1 MNLMPVPIR
10 PTAFL
15 FALFAPAMAL
25 GAPFDPIELSDPEL
39 AQLRGRY
46 VLPDHVVHFGVTLTS
61 SWEQSGQQ
69 LRASVSLQLQQG
81 IQPVLTVSHLSSAGG
96 DSPAQGSGIV
106 IGGQGL
112 SQVDGI
118 SQSVRTAGDLNTA
131 HNDVQISI
139 ERNGQ
144 APALDS
150 SGTPLNGSFV
160 HGNALGSA
168 TVSAAEGKLRIG
180 IATNGQGTTLQQ
192 LGGGLLQ
199 DTRILSDQNRVINNA
214 RLEVVMQPGNRVMDA
229 INCNLDQLR
238 ALRPTGY

>member
-1 MNLMPVPIR
+1 MSVPIR
-10 PTAFL
+10 STAFL

-46 VLPDHVVHFGVTLTS
+46 VLPEHVVHFGVTLTS

-69 LRASVSLQLQQG
+69 LGASVSLQLQQG
-81 IQPVLTVSHLSSAGG
+81 IQPVLTVSPLSSGSG

-131 HNDVQISI
+131 RNDVQINI

-144 APALDS
+144 APTLDG
-150 SGTPLNGSFV
+150 SGTPLNGAFV
-160 HGNALGSA
+160 HGNALATPPSA
-168 TVSAAEGKLRIG
+168 PPTASCVSA
-180 IATNGQGTTLQQ
+180 
-192 LGGGLLQ
+192 
-199 DTRILSDQNRVINNA
+199 S
-214 RLEVVMQPGNRVMDA
+214 P
-229 INCNLDQLR
+229 
-238 ALRPTGY
+238 PTGRVLPCNNWEAACSRTPASSAIRTESSTVPGWTWSCSRATEPWTPSTATWISCVP

>member
-1 MNLMPVPIR
+1 MSVPIR
-10 PTAFL
+10 STAFL
-15 FALFAPAMAL
+15 FTLFIPALTL

-46 VLPDHVVHFGVTLTS
+46 VLPEHVVHFGVTLTS

-69 LRASVSLQLQQG
+69 LGASVSLQLQQG
-81 IQPVLTVSHLSSAGG
+81 IQPVLTVSPLSSGSG

-131 HNDVQISI
+131 RNDVQINI

-144 APALDS
+144 APTLDA
-150 SGTPLNGSFV
+150 SGTPLNGAFV
-160 HGNALGSA
+160 HGNALGNA
-168 TVSAAEGKLRIG
+168 TVSASDGKLRIG
-180 IATNGQGTTLQQ
+180 IATNGQGAAMQQ

-199 DTRILSDQNRVINNA
+199 DTRILSDQNRVINSA
-214 RLEVVMQPGNRVMDA
+214 RLDVVLQPGNRAMDA